1 MAEYDETTYGERI
14 AEIYDRFYGKRDDPE
29 MVAAFLASLA
39 GKRRA
44 LELGI
49 GTGRIAIPLAARGVR
64 VSGIDSSPA
73 MVEKMR
79 EKSGGADI
87 PVTIGNFADVK
98 VAGGGFGL
106 IYIAF
111 STLFAL
117 TSQDEQIRCMTRAG
131 RRLLPGGALAIEAFN
146 PDHSLL
152 AQRQR
157 ASTID
162 IGADHALLDL
172 ATNDIVNQTVR
183 VQHILF
189 TPSGVKMFPVQL
201 RFAYPS
207 EIDLMARLAGMRLR
221 ERYGGW
227 DRSPFTATSPVHI
240 SIYEPIPKPAPAP
253 AKAPVKRKSVRTGRR
268 KS

>member
-14 AEIYDRFYGKRDDPE
+14 AEIYDRFYGKREDPE
-29 MVAAFLASLA
+29 MVAAFLAPLA
-39 GKRRA
+39 GNRRA

-64 VSGIDSSPA
+64 VSGIDASPA
-73 MVEKMR
+73 MVAKMR
-79 EKSGGADI
+79 EKPGGADI

-98 VAGGGFGL
+98 VPGGGFGL
-106 IYIAF
+106 IYIPF
-111 STLFAL
+111 STLFTL
-117 TSQDEQIRCMTRAG
+117 TTQEEQIRCMSRAA

-162 IGADHALLDL
+162 IGTEHALLDL

-189 TPSGVKMFPVQL
+189 TPSGIKMYPVQL

-221 ERYGGW
+221 ERFGGW
-227 DRSPFTATSPVHI
+227 DRSPFTASSPVHV
-240 SIYEPIPKPAPAP
+240 SIYEPIPKPAPEIK
-253 AKAPVKRKSVRTGRR
+253 KASVKRKPVRARR
-268 KS
+268 RES